1 MAFLAMKPRKRLM
14 MAIIQTIVEVKVLI
28 TVVGIKIKKPLI
40 NYLRVS
46 MKLETLTRSS
56 QGNWPKVKLFIW
68 IICVNSVMEA
78 RISLRTCSR
87 STWKTK
93 VNSILTRSSISICR
107 NCSDLRSW
115 RIIRNRLQL
124 HHEVAE
130 QRNIQKDPS
139 VLIVEDNAT
148 LKT

>member
-56 QGNWPKVKLFIW
+56 RGNWPKVKLFI
-68 IICVNSVMEA
+68 
-78 RISLRTCSR
+78 
-87 STWKTK
+87 
-93 VNSILTRSSISICR
+93 
-107 NCSDLRSW
+107 
-115 RIIRNRLQL
+115 
-124 HHEVAE
+124 
-130 QRNIQKDPS
+130 
-139 VLIVEDNAT
+139 
-148 LKT
+148 